1 MSHTIAPEPQIRRL
15 TGLQVLTRKGATAS
29 FSRVMAA
36 RQIVASVLAVQTPR
50 CEACG
55 QDYVSL
61 MTDLEASRI
70 LDVVPGR
77 DEESLKPLWKT
88 LSTEQI
94 DKLEA
99 VCIDMWQAYEN
110 SVREHA
116 PQADIVHDRFHISKH
131 LNEAVDKVRRDENKS
146 LKNEG
151 DERLVGTKQLWLYN
165 QGNIRKDRKKEF
177 EELRKQELKTARAWA
192 IKESF
197 RHFWSYCY
205 HGSAENYFH
214 EWYEWAVRSRLKP
227 IAKVAKMIKKRLRN
241 ILTYFTHHITNAKA
255 EGFNSRIQSIKSNAR
270 GFRNFENY
278 RTRILFFC
286 GKLNLK
292 TQ

>member
-227 IAKVAKMIKKRLRN
+227 IAKVAKM
-241 ILTYFTHHITNAKA
+241 
-255 EGFNSRIQSIKSNAR
+255 
-270 GFRNFENY
+270 
-278 RTRILFFC
+278 
-286 GKLNLK
+286 
-292 TQ
+292 